1 MQQKQLI
8 AIILVIAVVAAAAVG
23 AVLLMKGGSSGDT
36 KYTVTYNTNGG
47 NEIAAKEF
55 TKNTDTF
62 DLTTP
67 TKDGST
73 FLGWYLN
80 ADFSGDKIT
89 QVAKGTEKNITVYA
103 KWQLNLANNT
113 LPDAAVITA
122 NTDVKVTF
130 DSGASDKT
138 ISNDILD
145 ELKAGKTL
153 TIEDTVSKVSWTFD
167 GAASK
172 DIEYTA
178 ESLNTTVTV
187 TETATQVNPQATL
200 SFTHSGKLPYPSTVK
215 YFFGTDFVGQNV
227 TVKNG
232 STLEVLGPFTVDS
245 EGYVEFEIDHCSPW
259 TITVSYNV
267 TFDANGGQ
275 IDGAG
280 TKTIVVA
287 HNDTVGELPVPSRTG
302 YDVYAWDP
310 VANANDVITAA
321 KTYTAQWTANSYT
334 VKYYKNAEDA
344 TGSVDDQPL
353 QYGNLAALS
362 SGAGLARQG
371 YTLSGWNTATDGS
384 GTAYDLA
391 GNVSNLTAVN
401 NGTFNLYAQWTVNQY
416 PATAIIGETAIRSNV
431 PAGWTNNNNGSF
443 TKNFNYGT
451 SADDIIADFGSN
463 AENTTLTGHTFNGMA
478 PSQPTLG
485 TTEMGIYALW
495 NPNAYTVRFNA
506 NGASGTMSDQAFV
519 YGTSQNLTA
528 NAFTHNNAAFNGWAT
543 SATGTVVYADQA
555 FVKDLTAENNAVI
568 DLFAIWGPYNIVVNV
583 TKDGAAYEGLAVT
596 AKKDDAGNSL
606 TLTYE
611 GNGNYACR
619 SGIELSSSY
628 TVYVGTQN
636 VGLVQTSAQG
646 SGSSSVEYFTVTFD
660 ANGGVPVD
668 EIVVALRGTTVEEPQ
683 DMFEKTGNSL
693 TSWKKGNA
701 DWNFSTAIT
710 ETTTLV
716 AQWTPQTYT
725 VTLNTNGG
733 TINSGNVSQ
742 YTYGVA
748 VDLPTD
754 VTRDGCDFAGWYTN
768 SQFSGDA
775 VSAIAVGEFGNKEY
789 FAKWNLVTYTIT
801 FNAQGGTPVDSI
813 TYTIETQ
820 TFDLP
825 TNTSKTGNHLNGWYV
840 SDPASSIT
848 QIVQGT
854 HENMA
859 LKANWVANTYTVT
872 FNKNYGAATGTMEP
886 QNMTYGTSA
895 YLTNNGFSN
904 EGFAFGG
911 WATTADGAK
920 VYDNCQ
926 SVTNLTDV
934 NEGNVNL
941 YAVWEA
947 YYIQVTVMV
956 DNELDPSEINN
967 MVARYNAQDIPL
979 TRISTGVYKVSN
991 GPNTP
996 VGNNVYSIR
1005 IGNDEVTTVSVSDGV
1020 GIGRVIYNTVT
1031 FYTHCEIQVP
1041 AQKVL
1046 YGQCA
1051 QQPQMAERAGYDF
1064 DCWSQ
1069 DSTQRVPFD
1078 FANTPIGAARVLD
1091 AFWNAQTYTVIYNSN
1106 GGTGSMNNGS
1116 ATFGEGFTPAACTFT
1131 KTVQEVEYR
1140 FVCWNTAADGSGM
1153 VFRAGQGTNIDE
1165 EAIAHVQAGNLT
1177 LYAMWT
1183 DSTYAA
1189 VVGDTFTGTYSYTS
1203 PNPNMNFSNMPTRC
1217 VVISAGDEYRVE
1229 VLMQEQGNWYVMTV
1243 GTYDDGMWPVFGNLF
1258 DSAELVS
1265 VLSGQ
1270 GIADQQTIN
1279 GQTTAITKYNF
1290 TLEEGAVTGYLCT
1303 VDETGMIC
1311 RVYIQMVVSEQNSQ
1325 AMGMG
1330 EGTYAEDIVI
1340 SGFTSGAAPETHSV
1354 TYLPNRY
1361 SEESDGTVRSCS
1373 TYLTPGELQFSDGD
1387 KVFEGWYYTD
1397 AMGDDRIKYVPGERV
1412 LTDRTV
1418 WANWVTPNTNI
1429 CWDVTNL
1436 LDEMQILLNG
1446 TADAWPQDATL
1457 NDYLTFPGTSGWSAA
1472 TENNT
1477 YNFTYNQ
1484 HSYKMYILPE
1494 AIGGNGNV
1502 FQCATPSI
1510 VDGNLRLTF
1519 GQSNPDGKFYVTFSI
1534 YDAALPAFP
1543 GYNPHV
1549 GDTFTYRSGSYDYT
1563 YTVTK
1568 IPGSEGWAYT
1578 DMYQYSATVMGNT
1591 SNYSDAM
1598 YVYPVAAPTNGMYVV
1613 SQGVYDF
1620 NGQNVNCYIVSMKQ
1634 ITQASGQRA
1643 THTIVEDYVGIAD
1656 GLPYSTM
1663 TDMGYGTTSYV
1674 LQSKSNV
1681 EAVTKHTV
1689 TFNGNGGKVDGKNT
1703 ETLEVYGTNGINASR
1718 EGYTFIGWATAPDA
1732 AVTYNDHALITSD
1745 CTLYAKWDFG
1755 GAHLATNGGNGTP
1768 SSPATLDLLNF
1779 SDSIKVYPHS
1789 FGYINGVQAGTTF
1802 TINGFMTVGETT
1814 VSPTFKYVTVVC
1826 INPGDIN
1833 NNTMSQVAS
1842 HVYVNTTMFNAY
1854 VSTSPEYIVL
1864 CVERNYTLTL
1874 DVGYDDKT
1882 DITYHANGGTG
1893 QDIQTVGPR
1902 HGAIVLKPSD
1912 TYSKENYRFL
1922 GWATSSNGI
1931 PMQSQGTPYET
1942 MPALAYGDIDNGAS
1956 VDLYAIWEPYVHI
1969 IYDANGGTFEE
1980 PDYDYSKFVKADGET
1995 VYEISDGYFLHR
2007 NGFTLIGWSSD
2018 PNPVG
2023 EVMLKYVGGDKV
2035 TFPEEQ
2041 TGTEMIL
2048 YAYWAPSEDTF
2059 SVYYDK
2065 NANFIYMW
2073 HYPDQ
2078 YDPLCLVP
2086 DVKMPI
2092 AQGSYEFA
2100 NTPTAVLIGWN
2111 TAADGSGT
2119 AYGLTGYIQVK
2130 QKPQGDYVLYAMWK
2144 TTATVHF
2151 DANGGMGYM
2160 ADQQAT
2166 FGSNTQLTDNAFTKE
2181 GSTFAG
2187 WTIQGEDPGYHAF
2200 VSDIMGQYYLYVDT
2214 TYPEITLVANWLQ
2227 QHTVTLIPNG
2237 GTFSEEF
2244 NTTHVVAHGATL
2256 EVPEITKED
2265 FNFFGWVFEDNE
2277 VYNFATTPVTMNLT
2291 LNARWVY
2298 TVYYYQWDQGEEEW
2312 VENLELRNN
2321 EAVGEIA
2328 IPAIEA
2334 RAHYSAVWNTAADG
2348 SGDDVEPD
2356 TMYSLTHEGG
2366 ETALYEIYRPLHMTV
2381 ILDPDGGEG
2390 DYEDLT
2396 FYYGQ
2401 EHMYLNVDDP
2411 YKEGFE
2417 FTGWHCREG
2426 TFASSGENSD
2436 VVALYNDNITI
2447 TLTAQ
2452 YQAA

>member
-89 QVAKGTEKNITVYA
+89 QVAKGTEKNVTVYA